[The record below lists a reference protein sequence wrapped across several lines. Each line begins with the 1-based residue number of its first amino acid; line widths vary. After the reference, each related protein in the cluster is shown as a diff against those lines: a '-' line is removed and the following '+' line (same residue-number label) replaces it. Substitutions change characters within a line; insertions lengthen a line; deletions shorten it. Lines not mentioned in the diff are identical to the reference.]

1 MAASTPMS
9 NEEFRQSLTMAQPPA
24 GLSKVLEA
32 LWHEAKGDWAR
43 AHELL
48 QHEDN
53 SNGAWVHAYLHRVE
67 GDAGNAAYWYRRAG
81 KPVSQQSL
89 ADEWN
94 VLVAT
99 LLAQA

>member
-1 MAASTPMS
+1 MS
-9 NEEFRQSLTMAQPPA
+9 IEEFRQSLTNAQPPA
-24 GLSKVLEA
+24 DLSNSLQA

-43 AHELL
+43 AHDIL

-53 SNGAWVHAYLHRVE
+53 ATGAWVHAYLHRVE

-81 KPVSQQSL
+81 KPVSQQQL

-94 VLVAT
+94 SLVAE
-99 LLAQA
+99 LLAV